1 MEGVSPEPL
10 RSELDSKSK
19 HDTAK
24 EDDDALKDST
34 EAEVT
39 KIRLMRAFVESRDPS
54 SKVPTYIIVS
64 YPKELKLSRF
74 FFFFTTKLTV
84 ITFFPFSLFKSFVAF
99 WCQRLINIV
108 SDRYLVNYEVRT
120 PQFFVVFDVRHV
132 SMSMSD
138 TNTTLVLRFIF

>member
-1 MEGVSPEPL
+1 MSVELRQRFKRMEGVSPEPL

-54 SKVPTYIIVS
+54 SKVPNRAKVVM
-64 YPKELKLSRF
+64 F
-74 FFFFTTKLTV
+74 FFL
-84 ITFFPFSLFKSFVAF
+84 L
-99 WCQRLINIV
+99 QLN
-108 SDRYLVNYEVRT
+108 
-120 PQFFVVFDVRHV
+120 
-132 SMSMSD
+132 
-138 TNTTLVLRFIF
+138 